1 MVVRKGNNSVVV
13 KKGNNSMVVKKG
25 NHSEDEEGNNLVLG
39 EVNIKKLGK
48 GVKKGN
54 SSKDEKGAV

>member
-25 NHSEDEEGNNLVLG
+25 NHEEGNNLVLG